1 MMQKNASNIV
11 VKTVCELNIQ
21 VKNYDGKTSVKKN
34 FFCSLSLHLG
44 AGSTRDTRDAGRLVP
59 GLPIVIGSFGLPIVL
74 LYIYRI
80 GLFSIPGVEY
90 STPTAERRSSSGER

>member
-44 AGSTRDTRDAGRLVP
+44 GGVHSGYAGHGTRGAWCRG
-59 GLPIVIGSFGLPIVL
+59 FQ
-74 LYIYRI
+74 
-80 GLFSIPGVEY
+80 
-90 STPTAERRSSSGER
+90 